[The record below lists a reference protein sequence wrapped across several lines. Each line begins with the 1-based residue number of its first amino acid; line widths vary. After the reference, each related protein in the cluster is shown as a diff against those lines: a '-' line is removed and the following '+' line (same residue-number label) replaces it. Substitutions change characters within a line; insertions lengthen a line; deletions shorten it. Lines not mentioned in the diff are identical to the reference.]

1 MASDHAIKRDDFW
14 KRRVESNTESGTTLE
29 LMVGEKNYEK
39 AKEIYEYDTIEV
51 LELLPNLEGMDVLE
65 LGAGSGYVKIGFI
78 SYPLFLV

>member
-1 MASDHAIKRDDFW
+1 MALHAIKRVDFW
-14 KRRVESNTESGTTLE
+14 KRRVESSTESGTTLE

-65 LGAGSGYVKIGFI
+65 LGAGSG
-78 SYPLFLV
+78 